1 MGTISNIKILK
12 YSDKYVETIYI
23 IIILKLGWTRLIMSK
38 KYNIIRKI
46 L

>member
-23 IIILKLGWTRLIMSK
+23 IITLKLG
-38 KYNIIRKI
+38 
-46 L
+46 